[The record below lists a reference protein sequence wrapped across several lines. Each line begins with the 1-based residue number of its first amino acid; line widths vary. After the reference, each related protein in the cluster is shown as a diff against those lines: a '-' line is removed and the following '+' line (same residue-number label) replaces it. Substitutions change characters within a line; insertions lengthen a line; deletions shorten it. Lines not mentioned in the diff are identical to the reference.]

1 MLLTPSSHYLF
12 FGSGDYYPPKQ
23 INKFSL
29 NKKEITEEFQDP
41 VFKTGISSMT
51 LSPDSKSLYVATRNK
66 LNQFSL
72 KDGKVIQSRD
82 IYWLR
87 EMSCADIFAMRV
99 TRNNQYL
106 ITATWYSDNQM
117 SDPQR
122 KGSKELFLE
131 EGLGAFVDP
140 LCLWSTKDLTLVKT

>member
-1 MLLTPSSHYLF
+1 
-12 FGSGDYYPPKQ
+12 
-23 INKFSL
+23 
-29 NKKEITEEFQDP
+29 
-41 VFKTGISSMT
+41 MT

-117 SDPQR
+117 SDPRR